1 GEGENGVGPDTNG
14 PTHDEPRKNC
24 LWGNLMAG
32 GAGCEWYFGY
42 KFPNNDLNCE
52 DWRSRDRMWD
62 LTRYALEFFHKY
74 LPFSQMSPDDSL
86 VSTGWCLAKPGQV
99 YAVYLPDG
107 GTADLNLAAGS
118 YTVQW
123 YNPRA
128 GGELKNGSVTKVT
141 GPGEICLGNPPA
153 DGGKDW
159 VVLVANEEGAF
170 KRSK

>member
-1 GEGENGVGPDTNG
+1 
-14 PTHDEPRKNC
+14 
-24 LWGNLMAG
+24 
-32 GAGCEWYFGY
+32 
-42 KFPNNDLNCE
+42 
-52 DWRSRDRMWD
+52 MWD

-86 VSTGWCLAKPGQV
+86 VSVGWCLAKAGQV
-99 YAVYLPDG
+99 YAVYLPNG

-141 GPGEICLGNPPA
+141 GPGEVCLGNPPA

-159 VVLVANEEGAF
+159 VVLVANEESAF
-170 KRSK
+170 KRPK